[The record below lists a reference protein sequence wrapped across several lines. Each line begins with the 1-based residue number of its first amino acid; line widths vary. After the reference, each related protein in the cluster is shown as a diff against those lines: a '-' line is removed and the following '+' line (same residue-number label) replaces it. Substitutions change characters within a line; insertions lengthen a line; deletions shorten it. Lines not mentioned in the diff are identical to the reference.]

1 MNIFLIV
8 SGVVLANASL
18 DIAFH
23 DTVKTVIFCII
34 TISLLIM
41 ANTGWNLYNFSLKRD
56 NEHNATNILDNNDHE
71 EYIKMFWVGL
81 MDGDGS
87 IQVNHWRKLSL
98 QYRLIIKLSNI
109 RSNYNM
115 LIKVAKVIGGTVR
128 ITGKGA
134 DVIWVV
140 NKKEEVEEIIKI
152 YDTYPPLT
160 SKKIC
165 QLAFLKTCLT
175 NLSVDIYLLN
185 RNLKYD
191 KQLTIIKSNINYNIP
206 SYFKV
211 WLSGFIEAE
220 GCFSIRKYNNHSFS
234 IGQNDDI
241 YLIDAIKQY
250 FKVTNKVRNP
260 YGKFYV
266 LEVYKKEALLKII
279 THCTNYPLLG
289 EKLESLKKF
298 SNHIK

>member
-1 MNIFLIV
+1 
-8 SGVVLANASL
+8 
-18 DIAFH
+18 
-23 DTVKTVIFCII
+23 
-34 TISLLIM
+34 
-41 ANTGWNLYNFSLKRD
+41 
-56 NEHNATNILDNNDHE
+56 
-71 EYIKMFWVGL
+71 MFWVGL

-87 IQVNHWRKLSL
+87 IQVNHWREQSL
-98 QYRLIIKLSNI
+98 QYRLIIKLSNLK
-109 RSNYNM
+109 SNYNM
-115 LIKVAKVIGGTVR
+115 LIEITKVIGGTVR

-140 NKKEEVEEIIKI
+140 NKKQEVEEIIKI

-175 NLSVDIYLLN
+175 ETSVETYLLN

-191 KQLTIIKSNINYNIP
+191 KQLTIIKSNINFNIP
-206 SYFKV
+206 SYFKG

-220 GCFSIRKYNNHSFS
+220 GCFSIRKSNNHSFS
-234 IGQNDDI
+234 IGQNDDL

-250 FKVTNKVRNP
+250 FEVTNKVRNP
-260 YGKFYV
+260 YGKFYF
-266 LEVYKKEALLKII
+266 LEIYKKEVLLKII

-298 SNHIK
+298 SQKRGASDRSRRPLL